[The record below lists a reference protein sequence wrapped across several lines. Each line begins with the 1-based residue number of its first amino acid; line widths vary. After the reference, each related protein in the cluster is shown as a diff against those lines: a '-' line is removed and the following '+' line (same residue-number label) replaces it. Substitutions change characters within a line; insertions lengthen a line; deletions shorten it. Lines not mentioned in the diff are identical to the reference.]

1 MKREAKTKAKIGDRV
16 LICEKGWQQQMAV
29 GKFDIK
35 YGTVIDQYLSDD
47 LAHHG
52 SPIYETIT
60 VVEADEGKRYEDLR
74 THKLQMEYR
83 FYTEEEFTSAVN
95 YVMQEKENEVKEAYK
110 RYVREKDMLLKESQ
124 RVREDFADKKIYKEK
139 SMEEE
144 IE

>member
-35 YGTVIDQYLSDD
+35 YGTVIDQHLSDD

-60 VVEADEGKRYEDLR
+60 VVEGDDGKKYHDFRFYTSEGK
-74 THKLQMEYR
+74 HR